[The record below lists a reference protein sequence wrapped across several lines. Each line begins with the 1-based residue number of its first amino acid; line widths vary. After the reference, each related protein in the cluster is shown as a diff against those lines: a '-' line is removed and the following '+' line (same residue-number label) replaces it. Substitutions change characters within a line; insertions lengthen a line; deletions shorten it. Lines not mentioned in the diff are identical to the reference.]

1 MAYPNEGRY
10 PKVYTLDEYQKQAV
24 ATLICPEKD
33 RLYYLA
39 MQLCAE
45 AGEVA
50 GKIAKKIR
58 KGEQDTWSI
67 SELIEVDKELGDV
80 LWYVA
85 VLAHALDMHL
95 SEIANLNLDK
105 LQDRK
110 ARGVLHGNGDN
121 R

>member
-1 MAYPNEGRY
+1 
-10 PKVYTLDEYQKQAV
+10 
-24 ATLICPEKD
+24 
-33 RLYYLA
+33 

-58 KGEQDTWSI
+58 KGSQDTFSAE
-67 SELIEVDKELGDV
+67 ELRDLDRELGDA
-80 LWYVA
+80 LWYIAVMADELKIRLSTVA
-85 VLAHALDMHL
+85 N
-95 SEIANLNLDK
+95 ENLDK